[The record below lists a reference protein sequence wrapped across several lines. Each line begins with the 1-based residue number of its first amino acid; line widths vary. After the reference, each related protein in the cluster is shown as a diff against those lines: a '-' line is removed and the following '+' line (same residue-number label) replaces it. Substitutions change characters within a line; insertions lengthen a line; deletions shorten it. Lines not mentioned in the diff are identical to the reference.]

1 MEKLK
6 IIIGKVHFLGPAYL
20 SLFLAMF
27 VLPVFSFAG
36 YSILENTT
44 SQLGAQNT
52 PNAWI
57 MNLVFIMVGFASI
70 IEGWIHLKAFWFH
83 KFIITIFGL
92 TLILTALFQT
102 APIVEGVPFNDYED
116 KMHTF
121 FANIVGFSFAVFAF
135 SAAFIVR
142 TTWERVLALLV
153 SIMAIGL
160 SVLMF
165 SIDGYAGLF
174 QRMMFMIAFAWL
186 IFFLSRMSSK
196 WKFDE

>member
-1 MEKLK
+1 MESLRK
-6 IIIGKVHFLGPAYL
+6 IINKVYFLWPAYL
-20 SLFLAMF
+20 VFIMAMF
-27 VLPVFSFAG
+27 ILPLFSFG
-36 YSILENTT
+36 EYSIFENTT

-57 MNLVFIMVGFASI
+57 MNLVFILVGFASI
-70 IEGWIHLKAFWFH
+70 VEGWVHLKKYWFQ

-92 TLILTALFQT
+92 ALILTALFQT

-142 TTWERVLALLV
+142 TTGERILALII

-165 SIDGYAGLF
+165 SVDGYAGIL
-174 QRMMFMIAFAWL
+174 QRTMFIIAFGWL
-186 IFFLSRMSSK
+186 IFFYSRAGS
-196 WKFDE
+196 